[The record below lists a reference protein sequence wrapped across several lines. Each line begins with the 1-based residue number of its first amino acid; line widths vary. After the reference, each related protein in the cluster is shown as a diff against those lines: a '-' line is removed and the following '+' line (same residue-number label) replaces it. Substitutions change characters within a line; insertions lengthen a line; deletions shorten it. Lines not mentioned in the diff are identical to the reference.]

1 MGAALGAAAGGAG
14 LLAARAVSAPFGGIV
29 AFGTLACL
37 TGAIHLDGFLDGCDA
52 FFASVTPERRL
63 EILKDPR
70 HGTFAVVGMFVTG
83 GVAVAA
89 LAAIPPRRLP
99 ASLAFAT
106 ALARAATVT
115 GAFVFPGAGGRGDA
129 THFPGGVPIR
139 VTLAT
144 TFITLALAGER
155 IGGRGVLTVPLTI
168 ALALACE
175 RWICGRIGG
184 LVVDAYGFT
193 IVVTEVATLVALA
206 SRNAS

>member
-1 MGAALGAAAGGAG
+1 M
-14 LLAARAVSAPFGGIV
+14 LASRAVSAPFGGIV

-52 FFASVTPERRL
+52 FFASVPPERRL

-83 GVAVAA
+83 SVAVAA

-99 ASLAFAT
+99 TSLAFAA
-106 ALARAATVT
+106 ALARAASVT

-129 THFPGGVPIR
+129 THFRGGLPTGIAL
-139 VTLAT
+139 TT
-144 TFITLALAGER
+144 TFVALALAGR
-155 IGGRGVLTVPLTI
+155 PIDRRSVLAVPMAL

-175 RWICGRIGG
+175 R
-184 LVVDAYGFT
+184 
-193 IVVTEVATLVALA
+193 
-206 SRNAS
+206 